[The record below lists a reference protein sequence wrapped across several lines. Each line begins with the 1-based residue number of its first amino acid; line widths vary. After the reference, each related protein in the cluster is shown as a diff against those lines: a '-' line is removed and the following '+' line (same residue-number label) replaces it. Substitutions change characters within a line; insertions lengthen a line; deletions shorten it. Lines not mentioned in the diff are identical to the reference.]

1 MRLMFL
7 VSICFFV
14 LVGCGTSEQLAY
26 QCPVELG
33 PGFVGSD
40 SALPCARVQ
49 QNVALA
55 RRIMSGAAADFG
67 DRLVSTITIREV
79 ESWNVDGVRA
89 WGTTTFYGRD
99 AEMRLGHSM
108 WSLAHELGHVYMLYS
123 TGDSD
128 HNHLRWGVSGQTG
141 RDAQYQR
148 AYQPLPEGAST
159 GPGEQSPSPD
169 QPQNG
174 DHPVVDG

>member
-1 MRLMFL
+1 MRQMYLASVFFL
-7 VSICFFV
+7 V
-14 LVGCGTSEQLAY
+14 LLGCGVEDRVAY
-26 QCPVELG
+26 RCPVELG
-33 PGFVGSD
+33 PGFVGAD

-79 ESWNVDGVRA
+79 ESWSVDGVRA

-99 AEMRLGHSM
+99 AEMKLGHSM
-108 WSLAHELGHVYMLYS
+108 WSLVHELGHVYMLYS

-148 AYQPLPEGAST
+148 AYDPLPEGAST
-159 GPGEQSPSPD
+159 GSGEHSPSPD

-174 DHPVVDG
+174 DHPMVDG